1 MSETIVVGVDGSQHS
16 ATALDWAVET
26 ATIRDAS
33 LRIVHALH
41 MPLVGVPFGGA
52 STLPPS
58 DGLQAYADE
67 LLVAAARRAA
77 NGRPGLEVHTELSLR
92 SPADALITASREAT
106 MVVLGTRGLGTI
118 GSAFLGSVGIRVASH
133 ARCPTTIVP
142 SPMEP
147 TEADAP
153 ILVGVDG
160 SKHSG
165 AAVRF
170 ALAEAHR
177 RSARVVAL
185 HAYAVPAYAFPV
197 ENPAFIDQ
205 FDREIR
211 VSAESLVKDVI
222 DRELEDFDHDV
233 PVDVRAVEAVATEA
247 LVDGGRNALMT
258 VVGSRGR
265 AGFRG
270 MLLGSVS
277 QSVLHHSHRPVVVV
291 HARS

>member
-16 ATALDWAVET
+16 AVALDWAVET
-26 ATIRDAS
+26 ATIRAAS

-58 DGLQAYADE
+58 DGLRAHADD
-67 LLVAAARRAA
+67 LLVTAARRAA
-77 NGRPGLEVHTELSLR
+77 AGRPGLEVRTELSLH
-92 SPADALITASREAT
+92 SPADALIRASREAT
-106 MVVLGTRGLGTI
+106 MIVLGTRGLGTI

-133 ARCPTTIVP
+133 ARCPTAIVP

-147 TEADAP
+147 AEADAP
-153 ILVGVDG
+153 ILAGVDG
-160 SKHSG
+160 SEHSA

-170 ALAEAHR
+170 ALDEAHR
-177 RSARVVAL
+177 RSTRVVAM
-185 HAYAVPAYAFPV
+185 HAYAVPMYAFPV
-197 ENPAFIDQ
+197 EDPTLIDQ
-205 FDREIR
+205 FNREVR
-211 VSAESLVKDVI
+211 ANAESLVADVV
-222 DRELEDFDHDV
+222 DRELKAFDHDV
-233 PVDVRAVEAVATEA
+233 AVDVRAVDAVATES
-247 LVDGGRNALMT
+247 LVEAGRNALMT

-277 QSVLHHSHRPVVVV
+277 QSVLHHSRRPVVVV